1 MKKKLAILLVV
12 SLVLTLFLWI
22 FELTDDLHRF
32 NLFVIDLFI
41 ETVRGLFN

>member
-12 SLVLTLFLWI
+12 SLVTTIFLWI

-32 NLFVIDLFI
+32 NMFVIELVV
-41 ETVRGLFN
+41 EKATALFN

>member
-22 FELTDDLHRF
+22 LGLTDDLHRF
-32 NLFVIDLFI
+32 NLFVIDLVV

>member
-32 NLFVIDLFI
+32 NLFVIDLVI
-41 ETVRGLFN
+41 ETARGLFN

>member
-32 NLFVIDLFI
+32 NLFVIDLI
-41 ETVRGLFN
+41 VEQIKALIN